1 MSCPGSRASLRPA
14 DSEAGAPNTTSW
26 GPRSSCDLWPT
37 GTSRPAGSLQVLR
50 RSMGRSEGRHPVRY
64 SLDTWGS
71 TAAWTRGGG
80 VRSSLD
86 TRGVHSSLDTWGAQ
100 DSCSRLA
107 LARFESLGKSVPL
120 PQLRPRPP
128 TRLIHTP
135 HVAHVASG
143 TGVVLRATE
152 LFSEVRR
159 PSVQSGFTGPEPSSL
174 RPHPHQASGG
184 SSSCLFPSGG
194 CWGALAWGHILSPC
208 SHGRVALASVSQASF
223 CFPHRDAG
231 GCL

>member
-80 VRSSLD
+80 SAAAWTHGGSIAAW
-86 TRGVHSSLDTWGAQ
+86 TRGEHRTRVLVW
-100 DSCSRLA
+100 R
-107 LARFESLGKSVPL
+107 SLGLNPWASQFLSLSFGLVLPL
-120 PQLRPRPP
+120 GSFTHPMWP
-128 TRLIHTP
+128 TWQ
-135 HVAHVASG
+135 VAQVWC
-143 TGVVLRATE
+143 LE
-152 LFSEVRR
+152 
-159 PSVQSGFTGPEPSSL
+159 QQNCSL
-174 RPHPHQASGG
+174 RSGG
-184 SSSCLFPSGG
+184 PASRVV
-194 CWGALAWGHILSPC
+194 SP
-208 SHGRVALASVSQASF
+208 GQSQA
-223 CFPHRDAG
+223 P
-231 GCL
+231 